1 MDRRTLTI
9 LLLVGGVFFGFMF
22 CGAMA
27 AVVAAASA
35 GSESGFPEPGE
46 RGRPKVGVVEIKGV
60 IASADDTLKDI
71 KRFREAKDIKAILV
85 RVSSPGGAVA
95 PSQEIHDAIMAAN
108 KKKPVVVSMADV
120 AASGGYYLAV
130 GAGKIYAEPGTLTG
144 SIGVI
149 AQLPEVDQLLDLSRI
164 QMHTYRSG
172 KLKDLGS
179 PFRPPTEEDR
189 KVLQSVI
196 DDTYDQFLKAVADG
210 RQLKVE
216 EVRPYA
222 DGRVLTGQQAKA
234 AKLIDELGGLE
245 DAAEGALALA
255 HVGGKPALIYPPEEF
270 HFRLKYFLREGS
282 QAIAEGVQR
291 AFLGGHSGVYY
302 LAPALESP

>member
-9 LLLVGGVFFGFMF
+9 LLIAGFAFTLVF
-22 CGAMA
+22 CGS
-27 AVVAAASA
+27 VVAVMAVAS
-35 GSESGFPEPGE
+35 GSGSGFREPSE
-46 RGRPKVGVVEIKGV
+46 RGRKRIGVVEIKGV
-60 IASADDTLKDI
+60 ITSSDSTVKDI
-71 KRFREAKDIKAILV
+71 KRFRDADDIHAILV

-95 PSQEIHDAIMAAN
+95 PSQEIHDAIVRA
-108 KKKPVVVSMADV
+108 KKTKPVVVSMGDV

-130 GAGKIYAEPGTLTG
+130 GASKIYAEPGTLTG

-149 AQLPEVDQLLDLSRI
+149 AELPEVDQLLDLTRI
-164 QMHTYRSG
+164 QMHIYRSG

-196 DDTYDQFLKAVADG
+196 DDTYDQFLHAVADG

-234 AKLIDELGGLE
+234 VKLIDELGGME
-245 DAAEGALALA
+245 DAAEAAVALA
-255 HVGGKPALIYPPEEF
+255 HLTGKPSLVYPPEDL
-270 HFRLKYFLREGS
+270 HFRLSEFLRDSS
-282 QAIAEGVQR
+282 QAVAQGFQR
-291 AFLGGHSGVYY
+291 ALMAGHSGVYF
-302 LAPALESP
+302 LAPSLGGP